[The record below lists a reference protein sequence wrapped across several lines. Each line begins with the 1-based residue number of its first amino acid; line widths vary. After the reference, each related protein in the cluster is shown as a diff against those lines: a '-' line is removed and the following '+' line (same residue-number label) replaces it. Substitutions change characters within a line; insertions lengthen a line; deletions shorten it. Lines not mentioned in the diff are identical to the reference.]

1 MEIRR
6 LAVLCSHLRQVD
18 SGPSISTSTSTK
30 WLRSICTSWVSTS
43 NCVSTSG
50 DQHMQDSKKVN
61 EEKDCVFCRI
71 IGGESPAFKLYEDDT
86 CLCILDLNPLS
97 HGHAL
102 IIPKAHFS
110 SLETTPPSVVGA
122 MCSKVPFI
130 SNAIMRA
137 TQCDS
142 FNLVVNNGAAAGQ
155 VIFHTHLHI
164 VPRNARDRL
173 WKSESFRRKPLKLD
187 EEVTQLADR
196 IQKQLRIVDDKSK
209 DGKAE

>member
-1 MEIRR
+1 METRR

-18 SGPSISTSTSTK
+18 SGSSISTSTSTK
-30 WLRSICTSWVSTS
+30 WPRSTCISQVSTS
-43 NCVSTSG
+43 NCVATLG
-50 DQHMQDSKKVN
+50 DRRIQDSKKVN
-61 EEKDCVFCRI
+61 EEKDCIFCRI
-71 IGGESPAFKLYEDDT
+71 IVGDSPAFKLYEDDT

-97 HGHAL
+97 HGHSL

-142 FNLVVNNGAAAGQ
+142 FNLIVNSGAAAGQ

-164 VPRNARDRL
+164 IPRKARDQL

-187 EEVTQLADR
+187 EEVTQLADL
-196 IQKQLRIVDDKSK
+196 IQKLLRFADDKSK
-209 DGKAE
+209 AGNTE